1 MYFCQVTCQTPHP
14 STATTHSKSVWTAS
28 LFFSVLVV
36 PCYALLLLGASIQPW
51 QPGPQNNNA
60 NVFSLLVSCASTL
73 TNMMANSI
81 LPVCLSK
88 SDQAKVFNSVISQ
101 LSGQHYLQFHPGC
114 HLQDCTVSYSVT
126 RELSSVTDQASGT
139 PWNPVIGSVKDIGEK
154 SKAILNIALEREVLH
169 LRFEAESQHP
179 QLIQWVII
187 SSLDWV
193 HTRYFWTARWIVLT
207 DASHGTQRFGQR
219 LFCT

>member
-1 MYFCQVTCQTPHP
+1 MLQSSHGSQVRKTTMPMSFLYLFHVPAHSPIWWQT
-14 STATTHSKSVWTAS
+14 
-28 LFFSVLVV
+28 
-36 PCYALLLLGASIQPW
+36 
-51 QPGPQNNNA
+51 
-60 NVFSLLVSCASTL
+60 VFSLSVSPNQIKPSF
-73 TNMMANSI
+73 S
-81 LPVCLSK
+81 
-88 SDQAKVFNSVISQ
+88 NSVISQ

-139 PWNPVIGSVKDIGEK
+139 LWNPVTGSVKDVGEK

-193 HTRYFWTARWIVLT
+193 HTRYFWTVWWIVLT

-219 LFCT
+219 LFCTLVYAFPFSSVLQRWMICSAKM